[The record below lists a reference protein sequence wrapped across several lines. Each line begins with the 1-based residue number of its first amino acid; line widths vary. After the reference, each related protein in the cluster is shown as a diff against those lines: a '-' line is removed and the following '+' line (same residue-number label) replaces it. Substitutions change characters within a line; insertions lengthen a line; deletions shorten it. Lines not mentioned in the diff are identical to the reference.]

1 MTGLWQCLWSYDSM
15 VLYKCDCCYDF
26 DYYYYKLVTIVC
38 KLGHRMKLTLAVLN
52 MNLATRVGI
61 MSYRCSL
68 IIFVLLWDLRYFMV
82 CNFLAEKQITYLFP
96 MTVFVM
102 FCLSFCPLIYTVNIW
117 VSSFIV
123 MLIVFGASLKK
134 NEMLC
139 QHCTVKLNF
148 MCFKQVWIVISLNEE
163 ETFGVD
169 CSCAVWHIS
178 LVPVVIVSTYCIHI
192 SKYTVGL
199 FVDNRYIIQ
208 QWHHISSYFLIS
220 NIMWSVRLSFG
231 TLTLLVGLQEGH
243 LACKKSLVNR
253 AERYVSWG
261 GTFCM
266 IVAAWE
272 SNNISSRL

>member
-1 MTGLWQCLWSYDSM
+1 
-15 VLYKCDCCYDF
+15 
-26 DYYYYKLVTIVC
+26 
-38 KLGHRMKLTLAVLN
+38 
-52 MNLATRVGI
+52 
-61 MSYRCSL
+61 
-68 IIFVLLWDLRYFMV
+68 MV

-96 MTVFVM
+96 MTVFVI

-208 QWHHISSYFLIS
+208 QWHHISSWWT

-243 LACKKSLVNR
+243 LACKNHWLIELRDMSLEVLHSVWLWQLEKVTILVADFNPIQQMPLWYWVHFICHIWIEKYHIFYLWFCVCIMQVN
-253 AERYVSWG
+253 Y
-261 GTFCM
+261 
-266 IVAAWE
+266 
-272 SNNISSRL
+272 NICKLSETC